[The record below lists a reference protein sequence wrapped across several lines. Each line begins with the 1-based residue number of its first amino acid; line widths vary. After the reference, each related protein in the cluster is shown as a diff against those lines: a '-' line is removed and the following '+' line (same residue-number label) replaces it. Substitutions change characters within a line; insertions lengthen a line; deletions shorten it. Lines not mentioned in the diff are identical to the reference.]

1 MEELRTRFYNS
12 IDLVEEKDPVVLDQL
27 TKLELQAK
35 LLSLNIIAGE
45 SILTILKL
53 SKDELIKFILSLNM
67 CYMDII
73 EQEETTAEDLINIMN
88 VPYCSQY
95 TEFGYS
101 SDYNYQ
107 SQAPQMDWS
116 HSDVSG
122 TSNQYSDQNNFHWSY
137 QDQSQNYEN

>member
-35 LLSLNIIAGE
+35 LLSQNIIAGE

-53 SKDELIKFILSLNM
+53 SKDELIKFIFSLNM

-95 TEFGYS
+95 TEFGHS
-101 SDYNYQ
+101 SD
-107 SQAPQMDWS
+107 
-116 HSDVSG
+116 
-122 TSNQYSDQNNFHWSY
+122 
-137 QDQSQNYEN
+137 